1 MRFTKIF
8 PLTLLVLSGMLL
20 PSCLK
25 DQEEIFDT
33 PSSLRMQEYLDNAK
47 ATLTSSPQ
55 GWIFDYYP
63 DRDLSYG
70 GYVYTVKF
78 DEANVTV
85 GCELAPG
92 KFETSLYKL
101 TDDNG
106 PILSFDSYNSL
117 MHYFSTPSSGQYQAF
132 DGDFE
137 FRIMDVA
144 DDLIT
149 LKGNRTGNTM
159 YLHRLNEAPDAFI
172 HAAGKIY
179 DTNVVP
185 SANGAVGAIALTCK
199 NDINTHYM
207 EFFWGEDNSQSS
219 GEYYLSTST
228 GIRFKNPITIEG
240 ATISELNYAY
250 DDSNKS
256 GTFTGEDSN
265 GNQIS
270 LTGVLPETYAFFDDY
285 IGNFSFRYYS
295 GLRSINVKIDGDKM
309 IGEYTLT
316 GFNDRYTVA
325 ASYNKANGCLEIN
338 AQLLG
343 INGNEAVWLAAWS
356 LGGGGSLAWDSSYG
370 VFVIKDPDRPGT
382 FTITPNNGSLATD
395 SFILWTT
402 DLSGSSTGQ
411 LSDPNW
417 MINGSTQLPYLNSLV
432 KL

>member
-8 PLTLLVLSGMLL
+8 PLTLLILSGMLL

-55 GWIFDYYP
+55 GWIFDYFP
-63 DRDLSYG
+63 DRELSYG

-137 FRIMDVA
+137 FRIMDVT

-159 YLHRLNEAPDAFI
+159 YLRRLDSDPAQYLNGIKTNAEKQIFSSVSGTIGSTAVIANIDIDVNYMDFTVNE
-172 HAAGKIY
+172 
-179 DTNVVP
+179 T
-185 SANGAVGAIALTCK
+185 T
-199 NDINTHYM
+199 
-207 EFFWGEDNSQSS
+207 S
-219 GEYYLSTST
+219 GDYFLHTPT
-228 GIRFKNPITIEG
+228 GIRFMQPIEVNG
-240 ATISELNYAY
+240 ATISELNFTFDGANNVGTY
-250 DDSNKS
+250 S
-256 GTFTGEDSN
+256 GTDSN
-265 GNQIS
+265 GNQ
-270 LTGVLPETYAFFDDY
+270 V
-285 IGNFSFRYYS
+285 N
-295 GLRSINVKIDGDKM
+295 
-309 IGEYTLT
+309 
-316 GFNDRYTVA
+316 
-325 ASYNKANGCLEIN
+325 
-338 AQLLG
+338 
-343 INGNEAVWLAAWS
+343 
-356 LGGGGSLAWDSSYG
+356 
-370 VFVIKDPDRPGT
+370 
-382 FTITPNNGSLATD
+382 
-395 SFILWTT
+395 
-402 DLSGSSTGQ
+402 LSGSLSPSYTFISDFSGAFTFSYGNSTVDVNLVPDEASGTVTIEGISPGFNLITTYNKSQ
-411 LSDPNW
+411 GSLDLSSQTVYASNSFLILFAAGTSSSFYPATGAAGVVFVKDPNNPSTFVASPNKQPNSAACANNFIIVLFDGTSYYLSQAPW
-417 MINGSTQLPYLNSLV
+417 LINNSYTVSNV
-432 KL
+432 KALIKK